1 MSKDSLDRLRHKI
14 EALDLELLRLLNDR
28 ASASL
33 QIGKLKSQQGLD
45 IRDPRREQALFSYL
59 AEHNEG
65 PLKAG
70 EIEEIFQKIV
80 SISRRI
86 QSAVS
91 SAGSDPQ
98 VQSTG
103 VDLSAS
109 STLPSAKTSLYG
121 IVGNPVAHSMS
132 PLMHNTAFRLLGL
145 DAIYLSFEVEDL
157 SSALAGMKALHIK
170 GASVTHPFKEE
181 IIGLIDSIDETAE
194 KIGAVNTLVFR
205 DDRIRGTNTDWQ
217 GAVRCLE
224 TLTPIE
230 GHRFVVIG
238 AGGAARAVIF
248 GITGKGGEVI
258 VVNRSKGKGHAL
270 AEEFGCTFV
279 PLSEIESV
287 GGDCLVNTTP
297 VGMYPKTDE
306 TPVPGH
312 VLGTYMAVAD
322 VIYNPLKTMLLN
334 EAEAA
339 GCKVASGFEMFV
351 YQGEEQFNTWTGK
364 AAPVKEMQEVVY
376 ERLSRE

>member
-1 MSKDSLDRLRHKI
+1 
-14 EALDLELLRLLNDR
+14 
-28 ASASL
+28 
-33 QIGKLKSQQGLD
+33 
-45 IRDPRREQALFSYL
+45 
-59 AEHNEG
+59 
-65 PLKAG
+65 
-70 EIEEIFQKIV
+70 
-80 SISRRI
+80 
-86 QSAVS
+86 
-91 SAGSDPQ
+91 
-98 VQSTG
+98 
-103 VDLSAS
+103 
-109 STLPSAKTSLYG
+109 
-121 IVGNPVAHSMS
+121 
-132 PLMHNTAFRLLGL
+132 
-145 DAIYLSFEVEDL
+145 
-157 SSALAGMKALHIK
+157 MKALHIK

-181 IIGLIDSIDETAE
+181 IIGLIHSIDETAE

-248 GITGKGGEVI
+248 GITGEGGEVI

-279 PLSEIESV
+279 PLSEVKSV

-297 VGMYPKTDE
+297 VGMYPKTGE

-312 VLGTYMAVAD
+312 VLGTYKAVAD
-322 VIYNPLKTMLLN
+322 VIYNPLKTMLLK

-351 YQGEEQFNTWTGK
+351 YQGVEQFSTWTGRQ
-364 AAPVKEMQEVVY
+364 APVTEMKQVVY
-376 ERLSRE
+376 ERLARQ